1 MKDWYEVFG
10 QYNRTSDLQEQHKYL
25 EALTFTRLPFL
36 LTKFLE
42 NDVKLIDFFD
52 VLKLYGQNTVG
63 REIAWLYYRRYFE
76 KILEQYGLDDPDVGQ
91 ALVDI
96 TRTFDSEF
104 LFFELLKF
112 VVNTP
117 SGAELNSRFKALEIV
132 STNIAWLLDHEAE
145 LIDAFTSPRKQ
156 TTKSFVKTSDSF
168 KENVKNWL
176 KNRKQIVKFH

>member
-1 MKDWYEVFG
+1 
-10 QYNRTSDLQEQHKYL
+10 
-25 EALTFTRLPFL
+25 L

-52 VLKLYGQNTVG
+52 VLKLYAQNTVG
-63 REIAWLYYRRYFE
+63 REIVWLYFRRNFDE
-76 KILEQYGLDDPDVGQ
+76 ILDRYGLDDPDVGQ

-96 TRTFDSEF
+96 SRTFDSEF

-112 VVNTP
+112 IVNTP

-132 STNIAWLLDHEAE
+132 STNIVWLLDHEDE
-145 LIDAFTSPRKQ
+145 LIDAFTSPRK
-156 TTKSFVKTSDSF
+156 TTKKKQDFKLSKLF

-176 KNRKQIVKFH
+176 KNHEKIFKISKL